1 MWKVRNSK
9 IHGTGIFATKDI
21 KKNTRIIEYVGEK
34 ITRSEGDKDLKK
46 IKSIWTQRHRF
57 SLYF

>member
-21 KKNTRIIEYVGEK
+21 KKNRIIEYVM
-34 ITRSEGDKDLKK
+34 KK
-46 IKSIWTQRHRF
+46 
-57 SLYF
+57 